1 MQNSM
6 VIAIFS
12 VFDWEYA
19 FGANLLQNIKTVN
32 SRWNLILNLVQI
44 WRNNGDVHVFW
55 FWLEI
60 LCLRQLVQKIKIVSL
75 RWNLIPRLIR
85 ICWIQWC
92 SSVFLFSNGNA
103 LLWQIWSK
111 LSLFTAF
118 FAFDQKCLFGGKFG
132 PKCQSCQFKAIFASY
147 NLLQN
152 IFGI

>member
-32 SRWNLILNLVQI
+32 SRWNLILNLIQI

-60 LCLRQLVQKIKIVSL
+60 LVQKIKIVSL

-92 SSVFLFSNGNA
+92 CSLFSFLTGNA
-103 LLWQIWSK
+103 LLGKIWSK
-111 LSLFTAF
+111 LSLSTVF
-118 FAFDQKCLFGGKFG
+118 FCFRSEMPFFGKIWS
-132 PKCQSCQFKAIFASY
+132 KMSKLSV
-147 NLLQN
+147 
-152 IFGI
+152 